1 MPKQPPQLRR
11 SGFTLIELLA
21 TSMLAA
27 LLTLAVLRVVSTLA
41 RTQQPPPRD
50 FSSAILDVLRHDF
63 TNSRSVQITTGS
75 IVLIEYS
82 EAPQRLQITYGV
94 TQIAGRSWLVRR
106 ESRLDSL
113 VASTREELVAPDVEE
128 FSLASASATTRP
140 TDTPNKLR
148 ITIRFS
154 NRSQPPI
161 NATLFR

>member
-1 MPKQPPQLRR
+1 
-11 SGFTLIELLA
+11 
-21 TSMLAA
+21 
-27 LLTLAVLRVVSTLA
+27 
-41 RTQQPPPRD
+41 
-50 FSSAILDVLRHDF
+50 
-63 TNSRSVQITTGS
+63 
-75 IVLIEYS
+75 VLIEYS